1 MNLSRWRAFTAF
13 QQKKIIKNWDIQ
25 KEEGLG
31 IATAVLKAFVG
42 QYGSNK
48 NIEIS
53 SRIIRLRDNAGWG
66 INVQC
71 FNGMGFKKT
80 PANYMGIAVIRFHI
94 DHVDDGTFFQL
105 IPPKLGQRRT
115 LRTPIFS

>member
-1 MNLSRWRAFTAF
+1 MNFDCW
-13 QQKKIIKNWDIQ
+13 KKISKRRQ
-25 KEEGLG
+25 KEITKTWNLRKSEGRE
-31 IATAVLKAFVG
+31 IAAAVLKAFNE

-48 NIEIS
+48 NIEIYDE
-53 SRIIRLRDNAGWG
+53 IIRLRDNAGWG

-80 PANYMGIAVIRFHI
+80 PANYMGVAVSRFHI

-105 IPPKLGQRRT
+105 IPPKLWQRRT
-115 LRTPIFS
+115 LRTPISS